1 MENNSWIPVAD
12 ERKAYGTSRNHSSVF
27 SDNMQ
32 FLSSEE
38 PILRKEEYM
47 NLETLPAAQA
57 HVTAN
62 YSMPKGGQSGPSTVH
77 DLPCFPDDRSSIPP
91 VANMDVLSNLPVYD
105 GGRYMDANTRSISN
119 YFPHQPINNCDT
131 DILQPTK
138 RKKMIY
144 GFSNH
149 FPGWKSCLE
158 SQDTWTCQPQMLDFQ
173 MNSTVRHDVND
184 VLSGV
189 SSNNNQWNN
198 QLIQPYSS
206 QTPLEVQQLS
216 QFPPLSSINF
226 ESNGEELTNPMFH
239 SSGIRGINNNE
250 ADDMLKQILEEPS
263 LESNDVM
270 EINVEEFV
278 TSLKSRNRTLDMDPF
293 ATGREVMQG
302 FTLNSS
308 LPTLTEP
315 IPVSLNNQLIQP
327 YSSQTPLEVQQL
339 SQFPPLSSINFE
351 SNGEELTNPVFH
363 STGIRGINN
372 NEADGTLKQILEE
385 PSLESNDVMEINLE
399 EFVASLK
406 SRKRTLNMDPFATG
420 KELMQGIAELDSGFT
435 LNSSLPTLT
444 VDVFPIDGEDIQDTT
459 EFWTNTKKKVD
470 EPTTDQETQTK
481 SSNTIVN
488 EIDRNKSMEIDI
500 GSNSIMCALIS
511 KVPIPI
517 DVEDKHDIIGFNQEE
532 KVVKRNVNE
541 PKVDQEK
548 QLKSSNTTVDVV
560 SLIDIFTHDQITQ
573 HINSLRKEPLQI
585 TTEDGTGIDAN
596 TCQLCERENL
606 YFAPVPIFCICCG
619 LPIGR
624 RKTYFCRKDEEF
636 DAERCFC
643 SFCYNAS
650 KGGCIAFNGTS
661 VSKANLE
668 KKTNDEVLEE
678 PWVECNK
685 CKRWQHQVCALYN
698 SKKDLDCSAE
708 YICAVCRL
716 KEIEN
721 GVHVHLQMATVY
733 GAKDLPRTMLSDH
746 LEKRLFKRLMEMRV
760 DGEKVE
766 GSENLD
772 KVLAAESISIREVL
786 SIDEQFKVKK
796 QFLDIIPEKNYPD
809 EFSYRSRVILLFQK
823 IDGVDI
829 CIFGLYVQEFG
840 SECGNPNRR
849 CVYISYL
856 DSVKYFRPERVIVEG
871 EALRTFVYHE
881 ILIGYL
887 DFCKKRGFST
897 CYIWACPPSKRNDY
911 ILYCHPKDQKTPNK
925 DKLRSWYH
933 SMLKKATEE
942 KIVVGLTN
950 IYDHFFVP
958 TEKGGSKV
966 TLSRLP
972 YFNGDFWCGSAMEK
986 ARTIEKESRGD
997 YEKMLKKQVSTRA
1010 LKTMGHL
1017 NPSKDAAKDI
1027 LVMQKLG
1034 QDILPTKEN
1043 FIVAHLQYSCM
1054 HCCEVIM
1061 SGKRWFCTECKKF
1074 QECERCHTSNEHTLK
1089 NGEVHPLCQAVV
1101 DDIPSSTK
1109 HNDTILKNGLFEDR
1123 NIFLSFCQ
1131 KYQFQFDTLRRAKY
1145 SSMMILYH
1153 LSNPSPMNFGKRCSI
1168 CCAHNVFQ
1176 KWWKCE
1182 VCPDCIICFA
1192 CYKDRGVDCHEH
1204 KLTQNEHKLAENNS
1218 TSQSDNQESNE
1229 KMMLKLENFL
1239 KNVSQFRNHESH
1251 GKKAAS
1257 AKPCSDTS
1265 CCQFKKLFN
1274 HAKSCTTHIKGG
1286 CEHCKKLWTILISH
1300 SMDCKDSECR
1310 IQHCSVLKKR
1320 LEYRGMRSKS

>member
-1 MENNSWIPVAD
+1 MEYKSWIPMAD
-12 ERKAYGTSRNHSSVF
+12 ERKDSSVDRGF
-27 SDNMQ
+27 STDWRDCPEMEEIRKWLREKILQIPNRLWQ
-32 FLSSEE
+32 ERTCVSYVEIFLWAAASS
-38 PILRKEEYM
+38 KEEYM
-47 NLETLPAAQA
+47 NLETLTRRVQAVLIESAAI
-57 HVTAN
+57 HR
-62 YSMPKGGQSGPSTVH
+62 MRKGGQSGPSTVH
-77 DLPCFPDDRSSIPP
+77 DMPRVPDDRSSIPP
-91 VANMDVLSNLPVYD
+91 VANMDMHSNLPVY
-105 GGRYMDANTRSISN
+105 GGGSYLDANTRPISN
-119 YFPHQPINNCDT
+119 YFPHQHTINCDT
-131 DILQPTK
+131 DILQPTES
-138 RKKMIY
+138 KKMIY
-144 GFSNH
+144 GFSDP

-158 SQDTWTCQPQMLDFQ
+158 SQDTWKYQPQMLDFQ

-184 VLSGV
+184 H
-189 SSNNNQWNN
+189 
-198 QLIQPYSS
+198 LIQPYSS

-250 ADDMLKQILEEPS
+250 ADDMVKQILEEPS

-270 EINVEEFV
+270 EINSEEFV
-278 TSLKSRNRTLDMDPF
+278 ASLKSRKRTLDMDPF

-372 NEADGTLKQILEE
+372 SEADDTLKQILEE
-385 PSLESNDVMEINLE
+385 PSLESNDVMEINSE

-406 SRKRTLNMDPFATG
+406 SRKRTLDMDPFATG
-420 KELMQGIAELDSGFT
+420 KEVMQGIAELDSGFT

-500 GSNSIMCALIS
+500 IP
-511 KVPIPI
+511 VPIPI
-517 DVEDKHDIIGFNQEE
+517 DVIGFNKEE
-532 KVVKRNVNE
+532 KVVKRKVSE

-548 QLKSSNTTVDVV
+548 QLKSLNTTDDVI
-560 SLIDIFTHDQITQ
+560 SLIDSFTHDQITQ
-573 HINSLRKEPLQI
+573 HINSLRKESLQI

-596 TCQLCERENL
+596 TCQLCERENQ

-619 LPIGR
+619 HSIGR

-643 SFCYNAS
+643 SACYNTS

-661 VSKANLE
+661 VSKENLE

-716 KEIEN
+716 REIEN
-721 GVHVHLQMATVY
+721 GLHVPLQKPTVY

-746 LEKRLFKRLMEMRV
+746 LEKRLFKRLMEV
-760 DGEKVE
+760 K

-786 SIDEQFKVKK
+786 SVDKQLKVKK
-796 QFLDIIPEKNYPD
+796 QFLDIIPKNNYPA
-809 EFSYRSRVILLFQK
+809 EFSYKLRVILLFQK

-829 CIFGLYVQEFG
+829 CIFGLYAKEFG
-840 SECGNPNRR
+840 SECGNPNQR

-856 DSVKYFRPERVIVEG
+856 DSVKYFRPERVTVEG
-871 EALRTFVYHE
+871 VALRTFVYHE

-887 DFCKKRGFST
+887 DFCKKRGFSS
-897 CYIWACPPSKRNDY
+897 CHIWACPPLKRDDY
-911 ILYCHPKDQKTPNK
+911 ILYCHPKEQKTPNK

-958 TEKGGSKV
+958 TEKGAPK
-966 TLSRLP
+966 
-972 YFNGDFWCGSAMEK
+972 
-986 ARTIEKESRGD
+986 
-997 YEKMLKKQVSTRA
+997 
-1010 LKTMGHL
+1010 
-1017 NPSKDAAKDI
+1017 
-1027 LVMQKLG
+1027 
-1034 QDILPTKEN
+1034 
-1043 FIVAHLQYSCM
+1043 
-1054 HCCEVIM
+1054 
-1061 SGKRWFCTECKKF
+1061 
-1074 QECERCHTSNEHTLK
+1074 
-1089 NGEVHPLCQAVV
+1089 
-1101 DDIPSSTK
+1101 
-1109 HNDTILKNGLFEDR
+1109 
-1123 NIFLSFCQ
+1123 
-1131 KYQFQFDTLRRAKY
+1131 
-1145 SSMMILYH
+1145 
-1153 LSNPSPMNFGKRCSI
+1153 
-1168 CCAHNVFQ
+1168 
-1176 KWWKCE
+1176 
-1182 VCPDCIICFA
+1182 
-1192 CYKDRGVDCHEH
+1192 
-1204 KLTQNEHKLAENNS
+1204 
-1218 TSQSDNQESNE
+1218 
-1229 KMMLKLENFL
+1229 
-1239 KNVSQFRNHESH
+1239 
-1251 GKKAAS
+1251 
-1257 AKPCSDTS
+1257 
-1265 CCQFKKLFN
+1265 
-1274 HAKSCTTHIKGG
+1274 
-1286 CEHCKKLWTILISH
+1286 
-1300 SMDCKDSECR
+1300 
-1310 IQHCSVLKKR
+1310 
-1320 LEYRGMRSKS
+1320 